1 MKAYKMIKGHSLKY
15 SKNDSAHNRT
25 ASVCYTGLPY
35 NGLKP
40 FYSAK
45 GASETYETC
54 FVPKGT
60 KLAARFARCLFVKM
74 SRFNKKQY

>member
-1 MKAYKMIKGHSLKY
+1 M
-15 SKNDSAHNRT
+15 
-25 ASVCYTGLPY
+25 
-35 NGLKP
+35 P

-54 FVPKGT
+54 FVPLGT

-74 SRFNKKQY
+74 SRFNEKQYYSSGPSTRTQLVLSGM